1 MDIFRSGK
9 KGGTTEIGY
18 VNKNK
23 QKCCGQHGVAGT
35 DYGQL
40 AYRMEC
46 LECGYVYGTN
56 GSDIFE
62 RKCPKCQGEAA
73 GIDF

>member
-1 MDIFRSGK
+1 MDIYRSGK
-9 KGGTTEIGY
+9 KGETTEIGY

-23 QKCCGQHGVAGT
+23 QKCYGQRGVAGT

-46 LECGYVYGTN
+46 LKCGYVYGAN

-62 RKCPKCQGEAA
+62 RKCPKCQGR
-73 GIDF
+73 GGRN